1 MDHKSDLLFRST
13 VSSLLECYRR
23 KFPGSYIY
31 PASLSHDVYWGHFSI
46 VSAELSCVRDLLT
59 NGRDWRYAL
68 DMAGSEVMLATNLE
82 LVTKIRQNE
91 GKRFASSFPMPEDWK
106 AARVNMKIDYEEP
119 QGMRRLGRYQP
130 PPHNLSLYAGGK
142 SWILPRHFLHFLIN
156 HPVAK
161 DFLGEGEH

>member
-1 MDHKSDLLFRST
+1 MA
-13 VSSLLECYRR
+13 CYRS
-23 KFPGSYIY
+23 KYPGSYIF
-31 PASLSHDVYWGHFSI
+31 SSRQSVSVGWGQFSI
-46 VSAELSCVRDLLT
+46 VQAELYCLRDLLN
-59 NGRDWRYAL
+59 NGRNWSYAL

-106 AARVNMKIDYEEP
+106 AARVNVKIDYEEP

-142 SWILPRHFLHFLIN
+142 SWILPRHFLDFLID